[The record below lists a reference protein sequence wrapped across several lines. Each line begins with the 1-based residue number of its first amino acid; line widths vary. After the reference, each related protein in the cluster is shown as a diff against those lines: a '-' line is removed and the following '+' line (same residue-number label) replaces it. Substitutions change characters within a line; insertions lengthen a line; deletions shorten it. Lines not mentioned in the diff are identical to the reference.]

1 VRRAATRFQHP
12 HIEPSRL
19 GVRDLVSEAVAGIAQ
34 RPGRSILTALGTVL
48 GVGAFVAVLGLTSTA
63 SGQIGRQFT
72 LLEATTVTIDDL
84 GSAQTGASDTNPAV
98 DFPADA
104 DVRIGALHGVVYGG
118 VYWAVPVHDPVI
130 SATPDGADDT
140 SGQTVAV
147 YAASPGALRA
157 MQPTLISGTLYN
169 TFHQDRGERVAVL
182 GIDAARQLGITN
194 LAAQPAVFVNDT
206 AFTVVGVIGDVQR
219 LPQTLLSVM
228 IPSSTALSLYGP
240 PTAYSPDGGGAHMLI
255 QTQVGAAD
263 QIAAEAPTA
272 LLPTAPARLHANAPP
287 DPHTL
292 RDAVNTDLSS
302 LFLLLAAV
310 CLVIGALGIVNT
322 TFVAVIERT
331 GEIGLRR
338 SLGARRRHVAAQ
350 FLAESAVLG
359 TLGGLIGTTVGVGV
373 VVAVAVARRWTA
385 LLDPAAVLPSP
396 LIGSLVGLCAGLYP
410 ALRAAR
416 IEPLEA
422 LRR

>member
-1 VRRAATRFQHP
+1 M
-12 HIEPSRL
+12 
-19 GVRDLVSEAVAGIAQ
+19 
-34 RPGRSILTALGTVL
+34 L

-72 LLEATTVTIDDL
+72 LLEATTVTVDDI
-84 GSAQTGASDTNPAV
+84 GAAQPDAGGANPAV
-98 DFPADA
+98 DFPPDADA
-104 DVRIGALHGVVYGG
+104 RTSALRGVVNGG
-118 VYWAVPVHDPVI
+118 VYWSAPIHNPVI
-130 SATPDGADDT
+130 SATPDRVDDS

-157 MQPTLISGTLYN
+157 MQPTLESGTLYN

-194 LAAQPAVFVNDT
+194 LAAQPAVLINDT
-206 AFTVVGVIGDVQR
+206 AFTVVGIIGDVQR

-240 PTAYSPDGGGAHMLI
+240 PAAYSSDGGGAHMLI

-263 QIAAEAPTA
+263 LIAAEAPTA

-287 DPHTL
+287 DPHSL

-359 TLGGLIGTTVGVGV
+359 TLGGLIGTTLGVSI
-373 VVAVAVARRWTA
+373 VVAVAVARHWTA
-385 LLDPAAVLPSP
+385 LLNPATVLPAP
-396 LIGSLVGLCAGLYP
+396 LIGSLVGLSAGLYP